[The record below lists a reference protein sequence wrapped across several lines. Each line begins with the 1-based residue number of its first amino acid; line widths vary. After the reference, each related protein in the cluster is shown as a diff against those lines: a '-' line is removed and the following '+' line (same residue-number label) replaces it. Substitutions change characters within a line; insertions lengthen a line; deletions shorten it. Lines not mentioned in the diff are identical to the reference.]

1 MALILEDGTGVTG
14 ANTYASVA
22 ELEAYADGELDL
34 STYTNTQKEN
44 ALMIASRRWIDGEH
58 QYLSDP
64 LLKTQGLKF
73 PTLDDAFPSDIKNAA
88 LLGAMFQI
96 RGLLLPDYAAIEL
109 TGEIISESHNLGGKL
124 QSSVTYAKGTSQRKQ
139 RILPNE
145 LHSLVGKYTGSGM
158 SRRL

>member
-1 MALILEDGTGVTG
+1 MALILEDGTGVTS

-22 ELEAYADGELDL
+22 ELEAYALPRLDI

-44 ALMIASRRWIDGEH
+44 ALTIASQDWIDGEH
-58 QYLSDP
+58 QYLSEP
-64 LLKTQGLKF
+64 LLTTQGLKF
-73 PTLDDAFPSDIKNAA
+73 PTIDNEFPAEIKKAA
-88 LLGAMFQI
+88 LIAAFFQLQ
-96 RGLLLPDYAAIEL
+96 GLLFINYAAL
-109 TGEIISESHNLGGKL
+109 DLGGEIISESDNLGGKL